1 MEQKKNGLGIASLI
15 LGIVGFLTGI
25 FMIGILFDIV
35 AIILGIIAITS
46 EKNNKGLAIGGVVI
60 SVTSIISVI
69 ITLGLGFGLN
79 MNKTETAKLVETN
92 IQVEETEESELL
104 QEGTDVENSDE
115 LETQKDE
122 IASTA
127 FYVGDVVE
135 TEDFIIQY
143 LSCEDY
149 VSDNMFIE
157 PKDGYKFIQL
167 AFDFENIS
175 NSDQTVTTF
184 GFEAYADGYSTEQSY
199 IDTDLSATL
208 SSGKKTKGTVT
219 FEVPIDASE
228 IQIEYETNFWNDEK
242 ITFIAQ

>member
-25 FMIGILFDIV
+25 FIIGILFDIV

-69 ITLGLGFGLN
+69 IILGLGIGLN
-79 MNKTETAKLVETN
+79 MNETETAKLVDTN
-92 IQVEETEESELL
+92 IQVEETEELL
-104 QEGTDVENSDE
+104 QEGTDVENSGE
-115 LETQKDE
+115 IETQNDK
-122 IASTA
+122 IASTT
-127 FYVGDVVE
+127 FYVGDVIE
-135 TEDFIIQY
+135 TDDFIIQY

-149 VSDNMFIE
+149 ISDNMFIE
-157 PKDGYKFIQL
+157 PKDGYKFIQM

-175 NSDQTVTTF
+175 DSDKSVSTF
-184 GFEAYADGYSTEQSY
+184 SFEAYADGYAMEQSY

-228 IQIEYETNFWNDEK
+228 LQVEYETNFWKEEK